1 MKEVIAGKKT
11 HPLVDHFREV
21 HNGSRQEILFRT
33 IAQFQTALERQV
45 WESVEIDSTTASI
58 GLHCL
63 NSKTEWGLS
72 KDPALVNRGTPQKKT
87 LARAQRQDQVAG
99 NTSKRLA
106 TQPEDTRPTK
116 RCRRVLRGEGE
127 PDQGTHTTVPTDGP
141 KPVALGLRKGDPRP
155 FKQESK
161 NRSCPTRGKE
171 ELQVRGIL
179 N

>member
-1 MKEVIAGKKT
+1 MKEIIAGKKT

-21 HNGSRQEILFRT
+21 HNGNRQEILFRT

-72 KDPALVNRGTPQKKT
+72 KDPALVSRGTPQRKT
-87 LARAQRQDQVAG
+87 LARAQRQNQVAG

-106 TQPEDTRPTK
+106 SQ
-116 RCRRVLRGEGE
+116 
-127 PDQGTHTTVPTDGP
+127 
-141 KPVALGLRKGDPRP
+141 
-155 FKQESK
+155 
-161 NRSCPTRGKE
+161 
-171 ELQVRGIL
+171 
-179 N
+179 